1 MTVDRAAAV
10 AGRGAPGVPALH
22 DAGVAVA
29 LADAG
34 DIDAL
39 ALFEDVGLQDVA
51 HVQGGAVLKAELV
64 QVLHHAHAG
73 LLKVALLRLGE
84 LLGGDFAVAELDGVV
99 AFLVRRLL
107 LDDDAG
113 TGLYYGDRN
122 DLARLIEDL
131 RHADLL
137 ADDGFLHVYFLLT
150 VIG

>member
-39 ALFEDVGLQDVA
+39 ALFEDVSLQDVA

-113 TGLYYGDRN
+113 PASITVTGTTLP
-122 DLARLIEDL
+122 ASSKICVMPT
-131 RHADLL
+131 
-137 ADDGFLHVYFLLT
+137 FLPMMAFFMS
-150 VIG
+150 ISS

>member
-1 MTVDRAAAV
+1 M
-10 AGRGAPGVPALH
+10 
-22 DAGVAVA
+22 
-29 LADAG
+29 
-34 DIDAL
+34 
-39 ALFEDVGLQDVA
+39 
-51 HVQGGAVLKAELV
+51 

-73 LLKVALLRLGE
+73 LVEVTLLRLGE

-137 ADDGFLHVYFLLT
+137 ADDGFLHCISSYWLLVVSHGPGLGSRPEADDLT
-150 VIG
+150 RPHTQAADYGSFTCVGLPGLGYAGIRA